1 MHSQS
6 NKPES
11 AASQQGPLEMEGAHE
26 SIGFLLSRVGASVSE
41 QFGEAMA
48 DHGLVPRQF
57 LVLNII
63 SEHEGESQQAVSES
77 IGVAKSRMVGVIDE
91 LEEKELVE
99 RRVNP
104 YDRRQHA
111 LFLTKKGR
119 KLRDAARATAQEHEG
134 RIRAALPPDA
144 APVML
149 EALQRLAELD
159 DTPPGI
165 HPALAKKMEM
175 GEH

>member
-1 MHSQS
+1 
-6 NKPES
+6 
-11 AASQQGPLEMEGAHE
+11 MEGAHE
-26 SIGFLLSRVGASVSE
+26 SIGFLLSRVGTSVSE
-41 QFGEAMA
+41 QFAASMEA
-48 DHGLVPRQF
+48 HGLVPRQF

-91 LEEKELVE
+91 LEDQGWVE

-111 LFLTKKGR
+111 LFLTKAGR
-119 KLRDAARATAQEHEG
+119 KLRDAARATAFEHET
-134 RIRAALPPDA
+134 RIRSVLTPSATKQLLDS
-144 APVML
+144 
-149 EALQRLAELD
+149 LQKISELD

-165 HPALAKKMEM
+165 HPALAKKFDA
-175 GEH
+175 GD